1 MWIIPKKL
9 HTFPSVQVMKGSDKD
24 LESFCQM
31 SEKSLTRKSK
41 TTQSST
47 WLRRL
52 KKGDYIKHLFT
63 RTLKPSH
70 SESFVDKWTYFQEDS
85 LVSLSLLQGLRKLLK
100 IQDTSS
106 LTSQKESE
114 SANLEFAFS
123 KMSRAS
129 SVNEQETENLFSNM
143 SSEHWNNWVTEQRQ
157 EYSQRVKSVCR
168 TNEKESSSLAF
179 PTPSV
184 AGCVEGGVAKN
195 VKLTKGGFKATR
207 ENGTE
212 YGAKLRDAVVHMANW
227 ATPVAMNDGMY
238 VDNSPNKNK
247 RHSQGLATQAVQS
260 WATPNTMDSLP
271 SRSYES
277 AVRQA
282 TTTRKGRTLP
292 SNLREQ
298 VDPLMIQAYSDAK
311 QSLDQTKSNTH
322 GKNQEYWGTPKEQ
335 DSRACLRDRGK
346 SNLGEQVQGMFNH
359 KETVYRLNPN
369 WVEQLMGLEIGLT
382 DCDYSEME

>member
-1 MWIIPKKL
+1 
-9 HTFPSVQVMKGSDKD
+9 
-24 LESFCQM
+24 
-31 SEKSLTRKSK
+31 
-41 TTQSST
+41 
-47 WLRRL
+47 
-52 KKGDYIKHLFT
+52 
-63 RTLKPSH
+63 
-70 SESFVDKWTYFQEDS
+70 VDKWTFFQEDS
-85 LVSLSLLQGLRKLLK
+85 LASLSLLQGLRKLLK
-100 IQDTSS
+100 TQDTSS
-106 LTSQKESE
+106 HTLQRESE
-114 SANLEFAFS
+114 SANLELFSS
-123 KMSRAS
+123 KMLKES
-129 SVNEQETENLFSNM
+129 SAKKQETENLFSNM
-143 SSEHWNNWVTEQRQ
+143 SLEHWNNWVTEQRQ
-157 EYSQRVKSVCR
+157 EYSQRVKSACR
-168 TNEKESSSLAF
+168 TKEKECSSLAF

-227 ATPVAMNDGMY
+227 ATP
-238 VDNSPNKNK
+238 
-247 RHSQGLATQAVQS
+247 
-260 WATPNTMDSLP
+260 NTMDSLP

-282 TTTRKGRTLP
+282 TTTRKGRAMP

-346 SNLGEQVQGMFNH
+346 SNLGEQVQGMYNYPTPMAEEGW
-359 KETVYRLNPN
+359 KITGGENQTSLTKLAIPYRLNPN
-369 WVEQLMGLEIGLT
+369 WVEQLMGLEVGTTQI
-382 DCDYSEME
+382 EIE

>member
-1 MWIIPKKL
+1 MWIIPKSL
-9 HTFPSVQVMKGSDKD
+9 NTFPCVQVMKGSDKD

-47 WLRRL
+47 WFRRL
-52 KKGDYIKHLFT
+52 KKDDYIKHLFT

-70 SESFVDKWTYFQEDS
+70 SESFVDKWIYFQEDS
-85 LVSLSLLQGLRKLLK
+85 LVSLSLLQGLRKLQK
-100 IQDTSS
+100 IHDTSS

-114 SANLEFAFS
+114 SANLELFS
-123 KMSRAS
+123 LKMSRES
-129 SVNEQETENLFSNM
+129 SANAQETENPFSNM
-143 SSEHWNNWVTEQRQ
+143 SSEHWKSWVTGQRQ
-157 EYSQRVKSVCR
+157 EYSQRVKSVCH
-168 TNEKESSSLAF
+168 TNEKGSSSLAF

-212 YGAKLRDAVVHMANW
+212 YGAKLRDAVVHMA
-227 ATPVAMNDGMY
+227 
-238 VDNSPNKNK
+238 
-247 RHSQGLATQAVQS
+247 S

-311 QSLDQTKSNTH
+311 KLLDQTKSNTH

-346 SNLGEQVQGMFNH
+346 SNLGEQVQGMYNYPTPMAEEGW
-359 KETVYRLNPN
+359 KITGGENQISLTKLAIPYRLNPN
-369 WVEQLMGLEIGLT
+369 WVEQLMGLEIGST
-382 DCDYSEME
+382 DCVFSEME